1 MRKLQAVPDRK
12 LKSCCAC
19 TKLLLKF
26 LSDRATA
33 RQSKK
38 ARAFLD
44 LHGETS
50 GKSTKGEVQSTSPA
64 KTNHKQAKESD
75 VRSTS
80 PAKTNHKQAKE
91 SEVPKHE
98 PKVKAIRGST

>member
-1 MRKLQAVPDRK
+1 MRKLQAVPDRNFQ
-12 LKSCCAC
+12 SCCAC

-50 GKSTKGEVQSTSPA
+50 GKSTKGEV
-64 KTNHKQAKESD
+64 
-75 VRSTS
+75 
-80 PAKTNHKQAKE
+80 
-91 SEVPKHE
+91 PKHE
-98 PKVKAIRGST
+98 PKVKAICGST

>member
-50 GKSTKGEVQSTSPA
+50 GKSTKGDVQSTSPA

-75 VRSTS
+75 VQSTS
-80 PAKTNHKQAKE
+80 
-91 SEVPKHE
+91 
-98 PKVKAIRGST
+98 PKVKAICGST